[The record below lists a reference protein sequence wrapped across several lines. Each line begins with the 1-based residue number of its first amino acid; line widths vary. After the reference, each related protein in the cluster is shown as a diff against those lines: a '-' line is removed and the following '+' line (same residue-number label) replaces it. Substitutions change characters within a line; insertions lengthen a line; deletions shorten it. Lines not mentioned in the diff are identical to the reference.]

1 MAGDRAQV
9 RREEILESAVSQLNQ
24 LGLASIRVNDV
35 AKDLGISTGLIF
47 YHFGSKE
54 QLIADAFAFA
64 ADQDLHQLQ
73 IIANNGAPVLDRFSG
88 AVTLYGPTGDARGW
102 RIWLEGWSGSL
113 RNEQLRSTI
122 LRFNEA
128 WFTAFVH
135 LIAEGAEAGEF
146 RSEDPERSANRI
158 IAMLDGCAVQSV
170 LWGDLPRTTVMFQA
184 IRASIAAEIG
194 VPQLS

>member
-1 MAGDRAQV
+1 VAGDRAQV

-24 LGLASIRVNDV
+24 RGLASIRVTDV
-35 AKDLGISTGLIF
+35 AKSLGISTGLIF

-64 ADQDLHQLQ
+64 ADHDLDRLR
-73 IIANNGAPVLDRFSG
+73 IISDSGAPVLDRFAR
-88 AVTLYGPTGDARGW
+88 AVSLYGPTGDARGW

-113 RNEQLRSTI
+113 RNDRLRSTI

-128 WFTAFVH
+128 WFSAIVQ
-135 LIAEGAEAGEF
+135 LIAEGAEAGTF
-146 RSEDPERSANRI
+146 RAPNPEVAANRI

-170 LWGDLPRTTVMFQA
+170 LWGGLPRTIAMFDA
-184 IRASIAAEIG
+184 VRASIADEIG
-194 VPQLS
+194 VSELP